1 MQRRRCSVFSDDT
14 VQFQTAQVSNESAIF
29 IYDYKDGHRVSDEPV
44 GYKYE
49 VALPDKHLEKLAV
62 RIDGAC
68 QMEEPESFCE
78 VVFEGLQLSLYWTP
92 SGHQIKATASKIR
105 PAAAK

>member
-1 MQRRRCSVFSDDT
+1 MLNLSDLIIDPRSVGKKLFL
-14 VQFQTAQVSNESAIF
+14 VAVKPA
-29 IYDYKDGHRVSDEPV
+29 YDYKDGHRVSDEPV

-49 VALPDKHLEKLAV
+49 IALPDKHMEKLSV

-68 QMEEPESFCE
+68 QMEEPDSFRE
-78 VVFEGLQLSLYWTP
+78 VVLDELQLSLYWTP
-92 SGHQIKATASKIR
+92 NGHQIKATASKIR

>member
-1 MQRRRCSVFSDDT
+1 MFNLSELMIDPRSVGRKLFL
-14 VQFQTAQVSNESAIF
+14 VAVKPA
-29 IYDYKDGHRVSDEPV
+29 YDYKDGHRISDEPV

-49 VALPDKHLEKLAV
+49 IALPEKHMEKLSV

-68 QMEEPESFCE
+68 QMEEPDSFQE
-78 VVFEGLQLSLYWTP
+78 IVLDGLKLELYWTP
-92 SGHQIKATASKIR
+92 QGHQIRATATKIR